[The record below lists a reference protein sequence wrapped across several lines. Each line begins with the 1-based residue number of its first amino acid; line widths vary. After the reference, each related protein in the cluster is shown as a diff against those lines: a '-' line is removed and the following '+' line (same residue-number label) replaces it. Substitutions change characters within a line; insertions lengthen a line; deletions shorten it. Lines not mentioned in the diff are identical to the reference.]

1 MKKKTNIFLSIFALA
16 CILASCAEEVA
27 TTPET
32 SEPAPTSEPV
42 VAQATST
49 PTPKPS
55 VSPTIKKT
63 TTKKKTVAGASVA
76 PTATPVVASV
86 ESTLPIEKKIV
97 AKVQKAYDALQN
109 YSATISFFS
118 KKNEKRLPDAKPLLN
133 AKFKYMF
140 QTPRMESFDVLEHSI
155 SMIVGGKIVWK
166 GEKKVVGKVGILS
179 LSVDLTDSKVT
190 TNRDWNFGQMDH
202 VALLERLN
210 SSKGELSLAGK
221 STVGGTDVYILKIKG
236 PVMDEDVTEESI
248 AIDTKTFLMVS
259 DEVYVGSDMV
269 FQLKI
274 NVDGTNINV
283 PAGTFDV

>member
-1 MKKKTNIFLSIFALA
+1 MKKKTNIFLSIFTVA
-16 CILASCAEEVA
+16 CILASCAEEVV

-32 SEPAPTSEPV
+32 TAPAPTAEPV
-42 VAQATST
+42 VVQATSK

-55 VSPTIKKT
+55 ASTTPKKT
-63 TTKKKTVAGASVA
+63 TTKKKTTTGASA
-76 PTATPVVASV
+76 TPTATPAVASV

-97 AKVQKAYDALQN
+97 AKVQKAYDSLKN
-109 YSATISFFS
+109 YSAVISFFS
-118 KKNEKRLPDAKPLLN
+118 KRNDKKLPDAKPLLN

-140 QTPRMESFDVLEHSI
+140 ETPRKESFDVLEHSI

-166 GEKKVVGKVGILS
+166 GDKKVVGKVGILS

-202 VALLERLN
+202 ISLLERLN

-221 STVGGTDVYILKIKG
+221 SNVGGTDVYILKLKG

-248 AIDTKTFLMVS
+248 AIDAKTFLMVS

-269 FQLKI
+269 FQLKV